1 MLRSVKSTVRHPHC
15 GTSIVANR
23 KPEPLRV
30 SDFSFVF
37 TKNWTPV
44 KLDDKT
50 TPQLLRGIPPD
61 KVYGI
66 YASGQAPENPELLTA
81 ARVRVEFITVGGIDV
96 FRRAEARD
104 GVRFNKDHYE
114 VVVDPDDHQHLGIV
128 GPLKDADHWS
138 DDLPSHLRHFEV
150 EKTSDRKSGRLMRAL
165 KVAARVIHRLRTLFS
180 ARRS

>member
-1 MLRSVKSTVRHPHC
+1 M
-15 GTSIVANR
+15 ADR
-23 KPEPLRV
+23 KPKPLRV

-37 TKNWTPV
+37 DKNWTPV

-50 TPQLLRGIPPD
+50 TPPLLRGIPPD

-114 VVVDPDDHQHLGIV
+114 VVVDPGDHQHLGIV
-128 GPLKDADHWS
+128 GPLKDDDHWS
-138 DDLPSHLRHFEV
+138 DDLPPHLRHFEV
-150 EKTSDRKSGRLMRAL
+150 EKTTDRKRGRLTRAL
-165 KVAARVIHRLRTLFS
+165 QLAARVIHRVRTLFS
-180 ARRS
+180 ARAAWARTGRHL